1 MRDKFWNFLQTN
13 PFYWINQIPVEPKNS
28 SIERLKFVI
37 QNRCDKVIIELR
49 LLQFW
54 SEIILV
60 I

>member
-1 MRDKFWNFLQTN
+1 MRDKPTHHTGSIKYLYSQR
-13 PFYWINQIPVEPKNS
+13 NS

-37 QNRCDKVIIELR
+37 QNRCDKVVIELR